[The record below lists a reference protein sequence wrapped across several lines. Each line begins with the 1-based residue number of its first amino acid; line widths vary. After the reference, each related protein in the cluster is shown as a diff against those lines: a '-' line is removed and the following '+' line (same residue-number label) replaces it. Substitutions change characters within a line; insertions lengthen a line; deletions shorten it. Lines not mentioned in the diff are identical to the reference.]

1 MKCRIFPFL
10 FFLCLIISSV
20 CAAGITLSADH
31 NEYYF
36 SLGESADIPVAIASD
51 FDRSID
57 GTLQFSTVEQSQT
70 AGMMMT
76 SSNNWMY
83 SHSIPPKNSQI
94 TISAGSS
101 DVEKN
106 VRVQVTYDYTDTAPV
121 QVRLPE
127 IIIHFVSKPPPSSS
141 SQSPITSSSAPG
153 SGNSQMTS
161 SVQIVQQ
168 SMSIQQQTGQQ
179 QTGPQNNVQ
188 QAISNNQMP
197 QDIAALKAQLQQESE
212 QKEKNQNEFN
222 QRLAADPLV
231 QQVNATLAA
240 DGFIRQSLNANP
252 KGSDEGTF
260 TMSYKNPAGDLV
272 DLQGTMT
279 GGIVPSV
286 LEQSA
291 SAINVT
297 APLSANTTYQSF
309 ENDLKGQGFKKNQTL
324 MNVTLS
330 GATVN
335 VTYFSGQG
343 MPAYVN
349 ATIDRENVTQVSFG
363 ISKSE
368 TNYLL
373 IGITAALLIILCVI
387 IWWMYRRMVAQNKI
401 LSPVGPLFHP
411 ALVEL
416 DYKKEALRL
425 LEEAE
430 KSFARGE
437 YQDAYGLAGRAAR
450 TFLSYELGVRYELTN
465 AELASVLTASGLAT
479 QYISVIALL
488 ERCSDVEFAKG
499 QPDAGEFASIIR
511 QIIDMVKK

>member
-1 MKCRIFPFL
+1 MCIR
-10 FFLCLIISSV
+10 
-20 CAAGITLSADH
+20 DR
-31 NEYYF
+31 YYF

-57 GTLQFSTVEQSQT
+57 GTLQFSTVEQLQT
-70 AGMMMT
+70 AGTVMT
-76 SSNNWMY
+76 SSNNRMY
-83 SHSIPPKNSQI
+83 SHSISPGNSQI
-94 TISAGSS
+94 TINAGSS

-141 SQSPITSSSAPG
+141 TQSPITSSSAPG

-179 QTGPQNNVQ
+179 STVQ
-188 QAISNNQMP
+188 QAIANNQMP
-197 QDIAALKAQLQQESE
+197 QDAAALKAQLQQEAA

-222 QRLAADPLV
+222 ERLAADPLV

-240 DGFIRQSLNANP
+240 DGFIRESINTNP
-252 KGSDEGTF
+252 KSSDEGTF
-260 TMSYKNPAGDLV
+260 AMSYKNPAGDKM

-291 SAINVT
+291 SAVNVT
-297 APLSANTTYQSF
+297 APLSANTTYQSLAS
-309 ENDLKGQGFKKNQTL
+309 ELKGQGFKRNQTL
-324 MNVTLS
+324 MNVTLL

-335 VTYFSGQG
+335 ITYLSGQG
-343 MPAYVN
+343 EPAYVN
-349 ATIDRENVTQVSFG
+349 ATIDRENVTQVSLG
-363 ISKSE
+363 ISKE
-368 TNYLL
+368 KTNYLFIGL
-373 IGITAALLIILCVI
+373 IVALLIILGLI
-387 IWWMYRRMVAQNKI
+387 IWWMYRRMVVQKKI
-401 LSPVGPLFHP
+401 LSPAGPLFHP
-411 ALVEL
+411 APVEL

-425 LEEAE
+425 LKEAE

-437 YQDAYGLAGRAAR
+437 YQDAYGLAGRAVR
-450 TFLSYELGVRYELTN
+450 IFLSYELGVRHELTN
-465 AELASVLTASGLAT
+465 AELASVLAASGLAT
-479 QYISVIALL
+479 QYKTVIALL

-499 QPDAGEFASIIR
+499 QPDSGEFTSIIR
-511 QIIDMVKK
+511 QIMEMVKK

>member
-1 MKCRIFPFL
+1 MKYRIFPL
-10 FFLCLIISSV
+10 LIFLCLLISSV
-20 CAAGITLSADH
+20 YAAGITLSADQK
-31 NEYYF
+31 EYYF

-57 GTLQFSTVEQSQT
+57 GTLQFSTVEQLQT
-70 AGMMMT
+70 AGTVMT
-76 SSNNWMY
+76 SSNNRMY
-83 SHSIPPKNSQI
+83 SHSISPGNSQI
-94 TISAGSS
+94 TINAGSS

-141 SQSPITSSSAPG
+141 TQSPITSSSAPG

-179 QTGPQNNVQ
+179 STVQ
-188 QAISNNQMP
+188 QAIANNQMP
-197 QDIAALKAQLQQESE
+197 QDAAALKAQLQQEAA

-222 QRLAADPLV
+222 ERLAADPLV

-240 DGFIRQSLNANP
+240 DGFIRESINTNP
-252 KGSDEGTF
+252 KSSDEGTF
-260 TMSYKNPAGDLV
+260 AMSYKNPAGDKM

-291 SAINVT
+291 SAVNVT
-297 APLSANTTYQSF
+297 APLSANTTYQSLAS
-309 ENDLKGQGFKKNQTL
+309 ELKGQGFKRNQTL
-324 MNVTLS
+324 MNVTLL

-335 VTYFSGQG
+335 ITYLSGQG
-343 MPAYVN
+343 EPAYVN
-349 ATIDRENVTQVSFG
+349 ATIDRENVTQVSLG
-363 ISKSE
+363 ISKE
-368 TNYLL
+368 KTNYLFIGL
-373 IGITAALLIILCVI
+373 IVALLIILGLI
-387 IWWMYRRMVAQNKI
+387 IWWMYRRMVVQKKI
-401 LSPVGPLFHP
+401 LSTAGPLFHP
-411 ALVEL
+411 APVEL

-425 LEEAE
+425 LKEAE
-430 KSFARGE
+430 KSFTRGE
-437 YQDAYGLAGRAAR
+437 YQDAYGLAGRAVR
-450 TFLSYELGVRYELTN
+450 IFLSYELGVRHELTN
-465 AELASVLTASGLAT
+465 AELASVLAASGLAT
-479 QYISVIALL
+479 QYKTVIALL

-499 QPDAGEFASIIR
+499 QPDSGEFTSIIR
-511 QIIDMVKK
+511 QIMEMVKK

>member
-1 MKCRIFPFL
+1 MLI
-10 FFLCLIISSV
+10 FLCLIIPSV
-20 CAAGITLSADH
+20 CAAGITLTADQ

-36 SLGESADIPVAIASD
+36 SLGENADIPVAISSD

-70 AGMMMT
+70 AGTVMT
-76 SSNNWMY
+76 SSNSRMY
-83 SHSIPPKNSQI
+83 SHSIPPGNSQI

-101 DVEKN
+101 NVEKN

-127 IIIHFVSKPPPSSS
+127 IIIHFASKPPPSSG
-141 SQSPITSSSAPG
+141 SQSPITSSSSPG
-153 SGNSQMTS
+153 SGNSPMTS

-168 SMSIQQQTGQQ
+168 SMSFQQQTGQQ
-179 QTGPQNNVQ
+179 QTGQQNNVQ
-188 QAISNNQMP
+188 QSISNNQMP
-197 QDIAALKAQLQQESE
+197 QDAAALKAQLQQETA
-212 QKEKNQNEFN
+212 QKEKNLNEFN

-240 DGFIRQSLNANP
+240 DGFIRQSLNADP

-272 DLQGTMT
+272 DLQGTMSV
-279 GGIVPSV
+279 GIVPSV

-291 SAINVT
+291 SAVNVT

-335 VTYFSGQG
+335 VTYLSGQG
-343 MPAYVN
+343 VPAYVN

-363 ISKSE
+363 ISKVE
-368 TNYLL
+368 TNYLIIRL
-373 IGITAALLIILCVI
+373 SAALLIILGLI
-387 IWWMYRRMVAQNKI
+387 IWWMYRRMVAQKKI
-401 LSPVGPLFHP
+401 LSPAGPLFRP
-411 ALVEL
+411 AIVEL

-430 KSFARGE
+430 KSFTRGE

-465 AELASVLTASGLAT
+465 AELASVLAASGLAT
-479 QYISVIALL
+479 QYKSVIALL

-499 QPDAGEFASIIR
+499 QPDSGEFTSIIR
-511 QIIDMVKK
+511 QIMDMVKK

>member
-1 MKCRIFPFL
+1 MLI
-10 FFLCLIISSV
+10 FLCLLISSV
-20 CAAGITLSADH
+20 YAAGITLSADQK
-31 NEYYF
+31 EYYF

-57 GTLQFSTVEQSQT
+57 GTLQFSTVEQLQT
-70 AGMMMT
+70 AGTVMT
-76 SSNNWMY
+76 SSNNRMY
-83 SHSIPPKNSQI
+83 SHSISPGNSQI
-94 TISAGSS
+94 TINAGSS

-141 SQSPITSSSAPG
+141 TQSPITSSSAPG

-179 QTGPQNNVQ
+179 STVQ
-188 QAISNNQMP
+188 QAIANNQMP
-197 QDIAALKAQLQQESE
+197 QDAAALKAQLQQEAA

-222 QRLAADPLV
+222 ERLAADPLV

-240 DGFIRQSLNANP
+240 DGFIRESINTNP
-252 KGSDEGTF
+252 KSSDEGTF
-260 TMSYKNPAGDLV
+260 AMSYKNPAGDKM

-291 SAINVT
+291 SAVNVT
-297 APLSANTTYQSF
+297 APLSANTTYQSLAS
-309 ENDLKGQGFKKNQTL
+309 ELKGQGFKRNQTL
-324 MNVTLS
+324 MNVTLL

-335 VTYFSGQG
+335 ITYLSGQG
-343 MPAYVN
+343 EPAYVN
-349 ATIDRENVTQVSFG
+349 ATIDRENVTQVSLG
-363 ISKSE
+363 ISKE
-368 TNYLL
+368 KTNYLFIGL
-373 IGITAALLIILCVI
+373 IVALLIILGLI
-387 IWWMYRRMVAQNKI
+387 IWWMYRRMVVQKKI
-401 LSPVGPLFHP
+401 LSPAGPLFHP
-411 ALVEL
+411 APVEL

-425 LEEAE
+425 LKEAE
-430 KSFARGE
+430 KSFTRGE
-437 YQDAYGLAGRAAR
+437 YQDAYGLAGRAVR
-450 TFLSYELGVRYELTN
+450 IFLSYELGVRHELTN
-465 AELASVLTASGLAT
+465 AELASVLAASGLAT
-479 QYISVIALL
+479 QYKTVIALL

-499 QPDAGEFASIIR
+499 QPDSGEFTSIIR
-511 QIIDMVKK
+511 QIMEMVKK

>member
-1 MKCRIFPFL
+1 MLIL
-10 FFLCLIISSV
+10 LCLTISSV
-20 CAAGITLSADH
+20 CAAGITLKADQ

-36 SLGESADIPVAIASD
+36 SLGESADIPVAIVSD

-70 AGMMMT
+70 AGTVMT
-76 SSNNWMY
+76 SSNNRMY
-83 SHSIPPKNSQI
+83 SHSIPPGNSQI
-94 TISAGSS
+94 TISSGSS

-127 IIIHFVSKPPPSSS
+127 IIIHFVSKPPPSSG

-153 SGNSQMTS
+153 NGNSPMTS

-168 SMSIQQQTGQQ
+168 SMSFQQQTGQQ
-179 QTGPQNNVQ
+179 LTGQQNNVQ
-188 QAISNNQMP
+188 QSISNNQMP
-197 QDIAALKAQLQQESE
+197 QDAAALKAQLQQETA

-222 QRLAADPLV
+222 QRLAIDPLV

-240 DGFIRQSLNANP
+240 DGFIRESQNANP
-252 KGSDEGTF
+252 KSADEGTF
-260 TMSYKNPAGDLV
+260 TMSYQNPAGDKMN
-272 DLQGTMT
+272 LQGTMT

-291 SAINVT
+291 SAVNVT
-297 APLSANTTYQSF
+297 APLSANTTFQSF
-309 ENDLKGQGFKKNQTL
+309 ASELNRQGFLRNQTL

-335 VTYFSGQG
+335 ITYLSGQG
-343 MPAYVN
+343 VPAYVN

-363 ISKSE
+363 ISKVE
-368 TNYLL
+368 TNYLF
-373 IGITAALLIILCVI
+373 IGFTVALLIILGFI
-387 IWWMYRRMVAQNKI
+387 IWWMYRRLKAQKKI
-401 LSPVGPLFHP
+401 MSPAGPLFRP
-411 ALVEL
+411 APVEL

-425 LEEAE
+425 LKEAE
-430 KSFARGE
+430 KSFTRGE

-450 TFLSYELGVRYELTN
+450 TFLSFELGVRYELTN

-479 QYISVIALL
+479 QYKSVIALL

-499 QPDAGEFASIIR
+499 QPDAGEFTSIIR
-511 QIIDMVKK
+511 QIKDMVTK